1 MSILSHNATNSITST
16 PMSGTSLTAADIPRL
31 RLLAQQLDSP
41 RFDDPHDAV
50 EWMGMVQA

>member
-1 MSILSHNATNSITST
+1 
-16 PMSGTSLTAADIPRL
+16 MSGTSLTAADIPRL